1 MPARD
6 ETSIVRFDLT
16 EDDLAAFHLRLLD
29 RTSRLKRQFWFGLL
43 ALPLAWAAV
52 WWIYVRTT
60 EDPEESAQRL
70 WWLLLYIPIHA
81 ALYPRRWKSSLERLR
96 ERLVKDF
103 QKSPL
108 LGKRRVVITPDEIR
122 EHNPMSEVASKWSDV
137 YLVERHDE
145 RVFVYL
151 SPKAAIIVPKRA
163 FEKPEAF
170 EEFAADVNRNWRGP
184 SN

>member
-1 MPARD
+1 MASRE

-16 EDDLAAFHLRLLD
+16 EDDLAAFHLRLLE

-60 EDPEESAQRL
+60 EDPADAAQRL

-81 ALYPRRWKSSLERLR
+81 ALYPRRWKSSVERLR
-96 ERLVKDF
+96 ERLTKDF

-108 LGKRRVVITPDEIR
+108 LGKRRVVISAVEIR
-122 EHNPMSEVASKWSDV
+122 EHNPMSEVASNWSEV
-137 YLVERHDE
+137 FAVEREDE

-170 EEFAADVNRNWRGP
+170 EEFAAEVERYGRG
-184 SN
+184 SSK